1 MNGIKR
7 KEGIAVR
14 REINMLDGP
23 LTKNILLYAL
33 PLALTGILQQLF
45 NAADVA
51 VVGRLVGTEA
61 MAAVGSNTAIISLIV
76 NLFVGI
82 SIGTNVVLAHAIG
95 MRSEEDI
102 HRTVHSSILLAL
114 SCGFVMA
121 VPGVLLAPKILS
133 VTGVPEE
140 VLGMATMYLR
150 IYMSGLPVILL
161 YNFEASVF
169 RAYGDTRTPLLTLVI
184 SGLINVALN
193 IFCVAVLGM
202 TVDGVAIAT
211 VVSNLVSAVIL
222 FIRLLKS
229 DDVIRVR
236 WPDFHFDGRILR
248 RILQIGVPSGVQS
261 AMFSLSNVV
270 VQSAINSLGAV
281 IMAAASAAFN
291 VEVFAYYVMNSF
303 THTCTSF
310 VGQNYGA
317 GQLDRCRKIYFR
329 CILLDYLCCA
339 VVCSLILCFGHTLL
353 GLFNP
358 DPEVVRYGYQRIV
371 VIFFAYIFSIW
382 QEVGSGYLR
391 GFGTS
396 TLPAVV
402 ALLGICGVRILWI
415 STVFPLYPSYT
426 TILLV
431 YPLTLGIAGI
441 AITAAIAVKKP
452 SRCAESRS

>member
-1 MNGIKR
+1 M
-7 KEGIAVR
+7 R

-23 LTKNILLYAL
+23 LTKNILIFAI

-102 HRTVHSSILLAL
+102 HRAVHSSILLAV
-114 SCGFVMA
+114 SCGAVLA
-121 VPGVLLAPKILS
+121 VPGVILAPKILTL
-133 VTGVPEE
+133 TGVPEE
-140 VLGMATMYLR
+140 VIGMATLYLR

-161 YNFEASVF
+161 YNFEASIF
-169 RAYGDTRTPLLTLVI
+169 RACGDTRTPLITLVI

-222 FIRLLKS
+222 LIRLFRT
-229 DDVIRVR
+229 DEMIRVR
-236 WPDFHFDGRILR
+236 WKEFRFDGRVLR

-261 AMFSLSNVV
+261 AMFSLSNIII
-270 VQSAINSLGAV
+270 QSAINSLGAV
-281 IMAAASAAFN
+281 IMAASSAAFN
-291 VEVFAYYVMNSF
+291 IEIMAYFVMNSF
-303 THTCTSF
+303 SHTCTTF

-317 GQLDRCRKIYFR
+317 GQLERCRKIFFR

-339 VVCSLILCFGHTLL
+339 VICTLILTFGHTLL

-358 DPEVVRYGYQRIV
+358 APEVVHYGYQRIV
-371 VIFFAYIFSIW
+371 VIYAAYVFSIW

-391 GFGTS
+391 GFGSS

-402 ALLGICGVRILWI
+402 ALIGICAVRIVWI
-415 STVFPLYPSYT
+415 STVFPRYPSYA
-426 TILLV
+426 TILLI
-431 YPLTLGIAGI
+431 YPITLGIAGI
-441 AITAAIAVKKP
+441 AITIAIAIKKP
-452 SRCAESRS
+452 SRRAEERSSPAPAG

>member
-1 MNGIKR
+1 M
-7 KEGIAVR
+7 R

-23 LTKNILLYAL
+23 LTKNILIFAI

-102 HRTVHSSILLAL
+102 HRAVHSSILLAV
-114 SCGFVMA
+114 SCGAVLA
-121 VPGVLLAPKILS
+121 VPGVILAPKILTL
-133 VTGVPEE
+133 TGVPEE
-140 VLGMATMYLR
+140 VIGMATLYLR

-161 YNFEASVF
+161 YNFEASIF
-169 RAYGDTRTPLLTLVI
+169 RACGDTRTPLITLVI

-222 FIRLLKS
+222 LIRLFRT
-229 DDVIRVR
+229 DEMIRVR
-236 WPDFHFDGRILR
+236 WKEFRFDGRVLR

-261 AMFSLSNVV
+261 AMFSLSNIII
-270 VQSAINSLGAV
+270 QSAINSLGAV
-281 IMAAASAAFN
+281 IMAASSAAFN
-291 VEVFAYYVMNSF
+291 IEIMAYFVMNSF
-303 THTCTSF
+303 SHTCTTF

-317 GQLDRCRKIYFR
+317 GQLERCRKIFFR

-339 VVCSLILCFGHTLL
+339 VICSVILTFGHTLL

-358 DPEVVRYGYQRIV
+358 APEVVHYGYQRIV
-371 VIFFAYIFSIW
+371 VIYAAYVFSIW

-391 GFGTS
+391 GFGSS

-402 ALLGICGVRILWI
+402 ALIGICAVRIVWI
-415 STVFPLYPSYT
+415 STVFPRYPSYA
-426 TILLV
+426 TILLI
-431 YPLTLGIAGI
+431 YPITLGIAGI
-441 AITAAIAVKKP
+441 AITIAIAIKKP
-452 SRCAESRS
+452 SRRAEERSSPAPAG